1 MTALRGQPPSGI
13 EPTART
19 ALRRH
24 RERAEYDLDAVL
36 AILDE
41 GFICH
46 VACVVDG
53 TVWMIPT
60 AYGRDGDRLLLH
72 GAAANNVL
80 KAAAAGA
87 ELTIT
92 VTLLDGMVLARSTF
106 HHSINYRSVVI
117 FGLATEITDP
127 GEKSAA
133 LARIVDHLL
142 PGRSDDARG
151 PTPKELAQTRVVS
164 IGLDEMSAKVRTGPP
179 IEDEADLA
187 LAVWAGVLPLR
198 PASGVPR
205 PDGVIPAGMDLPAY
219 LAQPAR
225 WSTPPA

>member
-1 MTALRGQPPSGI
+1 MC
-13 EPTART
+13 
-19 ALRRH
+19 
-24 RERAEYDLDAVL
+24 

-72 GAAANNVL
+72 GAAANHVL
-80 KAAAAGA
+80 KAAAGGA

-117 FGLATEITDP
+117 FGPATEITEAE
-127 GEKSAA
+127 GEI
-133 LARIVDHLL
+133 R
-142 PGRSDDARG
+142 RS
-151 PTPKELAQTRVVS
+151 
-164 IGLDEMSAKVRTGPP
+164 
-179 IEDEADLA
+179 
-187 LAVWAGVLPLR
+187 
-198 PASGVPR
+198 R
-205 PDGVIPAGMDLPAY
+205 PDRRPPLTRTVRETPG
-219 LAQPAR
+219 AR
-225 WSTPPA
+225 RPRSWPVPGWSICP

>member
-1 MTALRGQPPSGI
+1 MTAVRGEPPSSI

-24 RERAEYDLDAVL
+24 RERAEYDRDAVC

-72 GAAANNVL
+72 GAAANHVL
-80 KAAAAGA
+80 KAAAGGA

-117 FGLATEITDP
+117 FGPATEITEAE
-127 GEKSAA
+127 EKSAA
-133 LARIVDHLL
+133 LALIVDHLL
-142 PGRSDDARG
+142 PGRSRDARA

-187 LAVWAGVLPLR
+187 LPVWAGVLPLR
-198 PASGVPR
+198 PASGAPL
-205 PDGVIPAGMDLPAY
+205 PDGVIPAGMDPPAY
-219 LAQPAR
+219 LDQPAR
-225 WSTPPA
+225 WSAPPA

>member
-1 MTALRGQPPSGI
+1 VTAVRGEPPGSI
-13 EPTART
+13 EPTHRT

-24 RERAEYDLDAVL
+24 RERAEYDRDAVR

-46 VACVVDG
+46 VACMVDG

-72 GAAANNVL
+72 GAATNHVL
-80 KAAAAGA
+80 KAAAGGA

-92 VTLLDGMVLARSTF
+92 VTLLDGVVLARSTF

-117 FGLATEITDP
+117 FGRAAEITDP

-133 LARIVDHLL
+133 LGLIVDHLL
-142 PGRSDDARG
+142 PGRSGDARG

-164 IGLDEMSAKVRTGPP
+164 IALDEMSAKVRTGPP
-179 IEDEADLA
+179 IEDEADLT
-187 LAVWAGVLPLR
+187 LPVWAGVLPLR
-198 PASGVPR
+198 PSSGAPL
-205 PDGVIPAGMDLPAY
+205 PDGVIPAGMGPPAY
-219 LAQPAR
+219 LEQPAR